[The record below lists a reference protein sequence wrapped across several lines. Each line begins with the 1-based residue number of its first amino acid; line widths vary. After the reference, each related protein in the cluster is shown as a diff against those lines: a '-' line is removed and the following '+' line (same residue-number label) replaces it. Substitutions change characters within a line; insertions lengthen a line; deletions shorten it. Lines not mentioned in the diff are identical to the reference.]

1 MGQVIHALLTRPPL
15 RITTSTRRLQKQFS
29 VRLACVKHAASV
41 HPEPGS
47 NSQKMCLFQVQH
59 KLTSLYIPFY
69 CFKGSFDRSLN
80 VSVFPD
86 CLYQRIFEDCIYVF
100 HCSVIKVLIRCS
112 LETACLLYHSCLS
125 LSRTFLKFFLFFFRS
140 SFATASLIYHIDHSM
155 STLIFIFFRTFQ
167 IRIFQKIRTEKEG
180 FEPSHRANGLYP

>member
-1 MGQVIHALLTRPPL
+1 MRLCGIISRFQLLSPCMGQVIHALLTRPPL
-15 RITTSTRRLQKQFS
+15 RITTSTRGLQKQFS

-59 KLTSLYIPFY
+59 KLTSLHIPFY

-86 CLYQRIFEDCIYVF
+86 CLIKEFSRIVF
-100 HCSVIKVLIRCS
+100 MCFTVQ
-112 LETACLLYHSCLS
+112 
-125 LSRTFLKFFLFFFRS
+125 LSRFSLAPLSQRLDYLITSFSVCQELF
-140 SFATASLIYHIDHSM
+140 
-155 STLIFIFFRTFQ
+155 
-167 IRIFQKIRTEKEG
+167 
-180 FEPSHRANGLYP
+180 

>member
-15 RITTSTRRLQKQFS
+15 RIEISTRGLQKQFS

-59 KLTSLYIPFY
+59 KLTSLHIPFY

-86 CLYQRIFEDCIYVF
+86 CLIKEFSRIVF
-100 HCSVIKVLIRCS
+100 MCFTVQ
-112 LETACLLYHSCLS
+112 
-125 LSRTFLKFFLFFFRS
+125 LSRFSLALLSRSSLITISHHFCDVNTYFLLFSISKLFF
-140 SFATASLIYHIDHSM
+140 
-155 STLIFIFFRTFQ
+155 
-167 IRIFQKIRTEKEG
+167 KNKNGEG
-180 FEPSHRANGLYP
+180 GI